1 MSYNWKKAIAN
12 AALIFLGVV
21 ISKIGTDANI
31 QWTWVY
37 WHPILST
44 AGTVTFFAELRYIVK
59 FLSNYGDNG
68 SGRGMMKPYAV
79 ICLLVA
85 ASLFVSGCPK
95 IEKDAYLAAV
105 GAKAFLDSEYGKH
118 PECLPN
124 TKTGVCDYL
133 AKAVAAKDLLIS
145 AGELYCGGEGFA
157 TGGACYPPS
166 KKDPKYSQVYDRLQ
180 AALAGYKQ
188 IEKDLRALLGK
199 GGN

>member
-1 MSYNWKKAIAN
+1 MTYNWKKAIAN
-12 AALIFLGVV
+12 VGLIFIGVMV
-21 ISKIGTDANI
+21 SKIGTDANI

-44 AGTVTFFAELRYIVK
+44 AGSVTFFAELRYLVK
-59 FLSNYGDNG
+59 FLSNYGNG
-68 SGRGMMKPYAV
+68 ENGGGMAKLSV
-79 ICLLVA
+79 LVVLLA

-124 TKTGVCDYL
+124 TTAGICANL
-133 AKAVAAKDLLIS
+133 SKAVAAKDLLID
-145 AGELYCGGEGFA
+145 AGKLYCGGENFS

-166 KKDPKYSQVYDRLQ
+166 KSDPRYAQVRDRLQ
-180 AALAGYKQ
+180 SALASYQQ
-188 IEKDLRALLGK
+188 IEKDLRALLGGK
-199 GGN
+199 